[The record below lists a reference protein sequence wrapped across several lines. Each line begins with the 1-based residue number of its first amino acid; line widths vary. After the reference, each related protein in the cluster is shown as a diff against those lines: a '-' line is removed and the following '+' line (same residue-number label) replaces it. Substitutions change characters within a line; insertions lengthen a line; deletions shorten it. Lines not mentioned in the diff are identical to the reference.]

1 MKKWV
6 VFLLIAI
13 SSLTIVGCG
22 SQSSSTPAAE
32 EIKIGFYGPIT
43 GPSSVMGTPSVMG
56 ARFAV
61 DEINAKGGINGKKIK
76 LIEYDDKSQPE
87 LAVKAVT
94 RMIEVDKVHAIVG
107 SLHSGNIL
115 ASAPIVE
122 KAQIPEVGTGT
133 SSVWLTKGYKY
144 LFRGTVSSGFTNPL
158 LAKTIKDLGYKKVAI
173 LSSSTEFAK
182 NGSDELL
189 QELGKLGVEIVDK
202 ESHNNGDTDFTGQIA
217 KMINSGAD
225 GMIVYGGAED
235 CGPQMKQFRQLGYK
249 GEVFGIEGFGAAEVR
264 KVAGDAANGAV
275 FGAAYLI
282 PDAVEESF
290 NEREKK
296 FLTAWKEK
304 YGSLPTFDTAYRS
317 YDSIMIIA
325 EAIKNSKSLNG
336 TELRDAI
343 ENLTGFEGLAGTYN
357 FKGHNGEGIMQMRM
371 FGIANG
377 KYLTLEKYLTTRG
390 K

>member
-1 MKKWV
+1 M
-6 VFLLIAI
+6 
-13 SSLTIVGCG
+13 SIVGCG
-22 SQSSSTPAAE
+22 GQSSSKSGGSE

-115 ASAPIVE
+115 ASAPVVE

-144 LFRGTVSSGFTNPL
+144 LFRGTVSSGFTNPM
-158 LAKTIKDLGYKKVAI
+158 LAKTIKDFGYKKVAI

-182 NGSDELL
+182 NGTEELIK
-189 QELGKLGVEIVDK
+189 ELEKAGVAIVDK

-217 KMINSGAD
+217 KMLSSGAD
-225 GMIVYGGAED
+225 AMIVYGGAED

-282 PDAVEESF
+282 PDSIDESF
-290 NEREKK
+290 NDREKK
-296 FLTAWKEK
+296 FLTAWKAKFNEM
-304 YGSLPTFDTAYRS
+304 PTFDTAYRS
-317 YDSIMIIA
+317 YDSVMIIA
-325 EAIKNSKSLNG
+325 EAIKNAKSLNG
-336 TELRDAI
+336 PDLRDAI
-343 ENLTGFEGLAGTYN
+343 ENLTSFEGLAGTYN
-357 FKGHNGEGIMQMRM
+357 FKGHNGEGIFQMRM

-377 KYLTLEKYLTTRG
+377 KYLPLDKYIATR
-390 K
+390 KK